1 MGLTLAKALRLS
13 SSPCIAFIGAGGK
26 TTAMFHLAREL
37 SPTVIVTSTTHLG
50 AWQIPL
56 ADHHFVATSSDALTN
71 ISFEGVTLITGPIR
85 EDNRTESLNQDLIYW
100 LRAGP
105 VKGNIPLLIEADG
118 ARQKPIKAPKNHEP
132 PIPDFVESVVVVAGL
147 SAIDRPLNEET
158 VYYPELF
165 SKLSGLEL
173 NHNITSNAIAT
184 VLCHHL
190 GGQKNIP
197 NAAHR
202 IALLNQSDTPQL
214 QSIAHGMVPSLLPVF
229 DSVIITSLNNR
240 SIFAAHEPVIGIIL
254 AAGASKRFGQPKQLL
269 DWRGRPFVR
278 AVAQNA
284 LEAGLSQVVVVT
296 GANAHL
302 VEAAVN
308 DLPVII
314 KRNDNWQTGQASSI
328 RAGIDAGTLAGSHR
342 IGAAVFLLADQPQI
356 GPSVVRALIDYHTAG
371 LDPIIAPLVMM
382 EKRANPVL
390 FDRITFPDLMGLEGD
405 VGGRAIFSRH
415 HVEYMPW
422 HDDRLLLDVD
432 KPEDYQHLIGDD
444 TL

>member
-1 MGLTLAKALRLS
+1 MGLTLAKGLRLS
-13 SSPCIAFIGAGGK
+13 TSPCVAFIGAGGK

-37 SPTVIVTSTTHLG
+37 SPPVIITATTHLG
-50 AWQIPL
+50 SWQIPL
-56 ADHHFVATSSDALTN
+56 ADHHFVATSSNELSD
-71 ISFEGVTLITGPIR
+71 IKCEGVTLFTGPIR
-85 EDNRTESLNQDLIYW
+85 EDNRTEGLNQDLMYW
-100 LRAGP
+100 LRASS

-118 ARQKPIKAPKNHEP
+118 SRQKPIKAPRNHEP
-132 PIPDFVESVVVVAGL
+132 PIPDFVETVVIVAGL
-147 SAIDRPLNEET
+147 SAIGWPLTEET
-158 VYYPELF
+158 VYFPELF
-165 SKLSGLEL
+165 SKLCGLGP
-173 NHNITSNAIAT
+173 NQTITPDSIVR
-184 VLCHHL
+184 VLCHPL

-197 NAAHR
+197 DSAQR
-202 IALLNQSDTPQL
+202 IVLLNQADTPEL
-214 QSIAHGMVPSLLPVF
+214 KSISLGMVPSLLSVF

-240 SIFAAHEPVIGIIL
+240 SIYAAHEPVAGIIL

-278 AVAQNA
+278 AVAQTA

-296 GANAHL
+296 GANANL
-302 VEAAVN
+302 VEAEVN

-328 RAGIDAGTLAGSHR
+328 RAGIEASTLADSHR
-342 IGAAVFLLADQPQI
+342 IGAAVFLLADQPHI
-356 GPSVVRALIDYHTAG
+356 GPSVIRALIDYHAVG

-382 EKRANPVL
+382 EQRANPVL

-432 KPEDYQHLIGDD
+432 KPEDYQRLIGDD
-444 TL
+444 SL

>member
-1 MGLTLAKALRLS
+1 
-13 SSPCIAFIGAGGK
+13 
-26 TTAMFHLAREL
+26 MFHLAREL
-37 SPTVIVTSTTHLG
+37 SPPVIVTSTTHLG
-50 AWQIPL
+50 TWQIHL
-56 ADHHFVATSSDALTN
+56 ADHHFVTTSFNELTN
-71 ISFEGVTLITGPIR
+71 IKFEGVTLITGPIK
-85 EDNRTESLNQDLIYW
+85 EDNRTGSLNQDLMHW
-100 LRAGP
+100 LRA
-105 VKGNIPLLIEADG
+105 VSARGNIPLLIEADG
-118 ARQKPIKAPKNHEP
+118 ARRKPIKAPKDYEP
-132 PIPDFVESVVVVAGL
+132 PVPDFVESVVVVAGL
-147 SAIDRPLNEET
+147 SAIGKPLTEEI
-158 VYYPELF
+158 VYFPELF

-173 NHNITSNAIAT
+173 NHDITSDAIVR
-184 VLCHHL
+184 VLCHSL

-197 NAAHR
+197 NAAQR
-202 IALLNQSDTPQL
+202 IALLNQSNTPEL
-214 QSIAHGMVPSLLPVF
+214 QSISHGMVPSLLSVF
-229 DSVIITSLNNR
+229 DSVIITSLNDR
-240 SIFAAHEPVIGIIL
+240 SIFAAHEPVAGIIL

-278 AVAQNA
+278 AIAQTA

-308 DLPVII
+308 DLPVTI

-328 RAGIDAGTLAGSHR
+328 RAGIDAITIAGSHR
-342 IGAAVFLLADQPQI
+342 VGAAVFLLADQPQI
-356 GPSVVRALIDYHTAG
+356 GPSVIRALIEYHAAG
-371 LDPIIAPLVMM
+371 LDPIIAPLVMI
-382 EKRANPVL
+382 EQRANPVL

-432 KPEDYQHLIGDD
+432 KPEDYQRLIGDD

>member
-1 MGLTLAKALRLS
+1 MGLTLFKSLRLS
-13 SSPCIAFIGAGGK
+13 SPPCVAFIGAGGK
-26 TTAMFHLAREL
+26 TTAMFHLASEF
-37 SPTVIVTSTTHLG
+37 SPPVLVTSTTHLG
-50 AWQIPL
+50 TWQIPL
-56 ADHHFVATSSDALTN
+56 ADHHFVATSPNELSD
-71 ISFEGVTLITGPIR
+71 IKFEGVTLITGPIR
-85 EDNRTESLNQDLIYW
+85 EDNRTGSLNKGLINW
-100 LRAGP
+100 LRAYSIRN
-105 VKGNIPLLIEADG
+105 NIPLLIEADG
-118 ARQKPIKAPKNHEP
+118 AQQKSIKAPRDYEP
-132 PIPDFVESVVVVAGL
+132 PIPDFVETVVVVAGL
-147 SAIDRPLNEET
+147 SAIGKLLTEET
-158 VYYPELF
+158 VYFPELF
-165 SKLSGLEL
+165 SKLGNLEP
-173 NHNITSNAIAT
+173 NQNITPESISR
-184 VLCHHL
+184 VLCHPL

-197 NAAHR
+197 DTAQR
-202 IALLNQSDTPQL
+202 IVILNQADTPEL
-214 QSIAHGMVPSLLPVF
+214 QSMAHGMAPSLLAIF

-240 SIFAAHEPVIGIIL
+240 SIFAAHERVSGIIL

-278 AVAQNA
+278 AVAQTA
-284 LEAGLSQVVVVT
+284 LEAGLSQVLIIT

-314 KRNDNWQTGQASSI
+314 KRNDDWQDGQASSI
-328 RAGIDAGTLAGSHR
+328 KAGIDESIHSDSYR

-356 GPSVVRALIDYHTAG
+356 GSSVIKALIDYHAAG

-382 EKRANPVL
+382 EQRANPVL
-390 FDRITFPDLMGLEGD
+390 FDRITFPDLMSLEGD

-432 KPEDYQHLIGDD
+432 KPEDYQRLIGDD